1 MGRRERRQQVALER
15 RGLQSRASKRIRQLR
30 SDLQQTAADVAAG
43 PGSAEHKLEAL
54 LDLMAKVVA
63 DVHTIGQEAVS
74 EAQAKDA
81 VYQALEATFR
91 QQGVRDLFL
100 QSQWRGCTKETV
112 DEIVSDEIIRRSL
125 FRSDVALAISAIDR
139 IAIGCDHA
147 RKGGRDVV
155 EAAHAG
161 YRATLGSE
169 KSRQVRERLLA
180 AGFRGGAAAALE
192 DTICAEICDNL
203 DHVIEVAKS
212 FSVLSEF
219 PESEGRL
226 AGFRRR
232 VDPEVLALEKSD
244 RVRRLGE
251 MTVEHLAQTALVDVL
266 RSNVGWP
273 ATAEEFGQRYKLGPE
288 MRADLLKYGWR
299 GVTESTVD
307 EAVGRLAFDK
317 LAELKRRSVEHAA
330 TKGSACGPGEGDEEA
345 VAARLNEM
353 RQAFANNDL
362 KADLVPPGQIRCT
375 AQSFDHTLMRVGA
388 DLWAATYAKGCKD
401 SEAARICEADG
412 RLRPTSACFAA
423 LWAVHAFQRLQVS
436 HTFAAALM
444 CTDVTAESL
453 HHVQDGWRA
462 WSIMVPNGLLQH
474 PSAVANLEI
483 RRILFAMFDGQA
495 MLSLHDFSGQG
506 GLERAVFVVA
516 AKTVAELLTS
526 ELPSSYHESVAV
538 EDALKAPVSP
548 GPTVDFSVDAGKG
561 PLVMDVKHVGKSL
574 ERSESSRA
582 RAEPERARVSALEL
596 SIEQGDLRVS
606 GVAVEGPEQRL
617 ILLARR
623 LTAGL
628 LLAMQNEPDVKVREV
643 AERSGGYV
651 KGKREQGEPAH
662 RMVVVGRPL
671 TIDCREGIENFIR
684 TGKVTRGGRPGL
696 PSVQWIVRGH
706 YKHQVYGVGR
716 LGRKL
721 IWIQPFWKGKADAP
735 ILTHA
740 RKVQGG
746 RDG

>member
-63 DVHTIGQEAVS
+63 DVHTIGQQSVS

-81 VYQALEATFR
+81 AYQALEATFR
-91 QQGVRDLFL
+91 QQSVRDMFL

-112 DEIVSDEIIRRSL
+112 DAIVSDEIIRRSL

-192 DTICAEICDNL
+192 DTVCAEICDNL

-212 FSVLSEF
+212 FSVLNEF

-232 VDPEVLALEKSD
+232 VDPEVLALETSD

-273 ATAEEFGQRYKLGPE
+273 ATAEEFGRRYKLDPE
-288 MRADLLKYGWR
+288 MRADLLKYGWS

-307 EAVGRLAFDK
+307 EVVGRLAFDK
-317 LAELKRRSVEHAA
+317 LAELKSKVHATRA
-330 TKGSACGPGEGDEEA
+330 EDEEA
-345 VAARLNEM
+345 VAARLNEAQ
-353 RQAFANNDL
+353 QALANNNL
-362 KADLVPPGQIRCT
+362 GGKADLVPPGQIRCT

-538 EDALKAPVSP
+538 EDALKSLERSESSRARAEPERARVS
-548 GPTVDFSVDAGKG
+548 A
-561 PLVMDVKHVGKSL
+561 LKSL

-582 RAEPERARVSALEL
+582 RAEPERARVSAPEL